1 MREAI
6 TVPAGVRITS
16 RSPGGGPAVASD
28 APLSRRR
35 LLTAAGVLLPLLLAV
50 AVRLPGLPGG
60 GPVANDEGWAVSNG
74 RFLVTILTHPARW
87 STLLGLFTPGLTQ
100 GRHHVFPL
108 GNDWKPGHDL
118 ALGALSAA
126 GVSPENL
133 TWYSALAG
141 VAMVVLVAALAW
153 KRWGPPA
160 AAVAGVF
167 AGSLPLSVAYG
178 HRLLAEADGMAAIA
192 VMLFVLDRWWTQ
204 RPSRRLVMFTLL
216 AFLAASTLS
225 YRFLP
230 AFLPIFIVL
239 GGLGW
244 WYRRRAA
251 PPRAPAGRL
260 ILVCLLPALAIGTLY
275 LLVAAAHTLGLPHL
289 PGVLRYWVVRSN
301 AGATV
306 LFPTPDF
313 YIRTFWDFGG
323 PVFVGVGVLAFLA
336 VVWNWKKLDYLAAIA
351 VGSLA
356 GTLVFFGNAQDKA
369 PRAIAICIP
378 FAALLVARAVML
390 WRNKGL
396 QWLIGLAVCGVCL
409 ASGWAGSTDARDV
422 SGTAQAGRW
431 LASHPGPIAAYRPAN
446 YLVFVTRE
454 PDAITVVLTDLKGEI
469 TPAAGPA
476 HRIVVP
482 LGDLSLATLRQ
493 DGVRWAVVDA
503 DALYYGGPA
512 FKQLVACGRAA
523 AEFPDVAGWSRL
535 EFLEIADSLHLTYD
549 AVLAMRTEALA
560 VSQGRQTIR
569 IYDLDGLGTG
579 DCAR

>member
-6 TVPAGVRITS
+6 TAPAGLRIAS
-16 RSPGGGPAVASD
+16 RSHSDGAAVASD

-35 LLTAAGVLLPLLLAV
+35 LLTAAGVLVPLLLAV

-60 GPVANDEGWAVSNG
+60 GPVANDEGWATSNG
-74 RFLVTILTHPARW
+74 RFLLTILTHPERW
-87 STLLGLFTPGLTQ
+87 NTLLGLFTPGLTQ

-126 GVSPENL
+126 GVTPENL

-141 VAMVVLVAALAW
+141 VAMVVVVAALVW
-153 KRWGPPA
+153 KRWGAPA

-167 AGSLPLSVAYG
+167 AGSLPLGIAYG
-178 HRLLAEADGMAAIA
+178 HRLLAEADGMAAVT
-192 VMLFVLDRWWTQ
+192 VMLLLLDRWWTG
-204 RPSRRLVMFTLL
+204 RPSRRLTMLTLL
-216 AFLAASTLS
+216 ALAAAVILS

-230 AFLPIFIVL
+230 TFLPILLVF
-239 GGLGW
+239 GWLGW
-244 WYRRRAA
+244 WYQRHAT
-251 PPRAPAGRL
+251 PPLVRPGRL
-260 ILVCLLPALAIGTLY
+260 ITLCLLPALAIVALF
-275 LLVAAAHTLGLPHL
+275 LLIAAAQALGLAHIPAL
-289 PGVLRYWVVRSN
+289 LRHWFIRSS
-301 AGATV
+301 AAATIP
-306 LFPTPDF
+306 FTTSDF
-313 YIRTFWDFGG
+313 YVRTFWDFGG
-323 PVFVGVGVLAFLA
+323 PVFVGAGALAFLA
-336 VVWNWKKLDYLAAIA
+336 VVWSWKKLDYLAAIA
-351 VGSLA
+351 VGSLV
-356 GTLVFFGNAQDKA
+356 GTLVFFSMAQDKA

-378 FAALLVARAVML
+378 FAALLVARALTL
-390 WRNKGL
+390 WRNTGL
-396 QWLIGLAVCGVCL
+396 QWMVGLALCGVCL

-422 SGTAQAGRW
+422 SGTRQAGRW

-454 PDAITVVLTDLKGEI
+454 PDAITVVETDAKGEI
-469 TPAAGPA
+469 TPTADPA

-512 FKQLVACGRAA
+512 FRELVACGRPA
-523 AEFPDVAGWSRL
+523 AEFMDAAGWSRL

-549 AVLAMRTEALA
+549 GVLTKRNQALEAG
-560 VSQGRQTIR
+560 QGRQTIR
-569 IYDLDGLGTG
+569 IYDLDGSGTAG
-579 DCAR
+579 CT